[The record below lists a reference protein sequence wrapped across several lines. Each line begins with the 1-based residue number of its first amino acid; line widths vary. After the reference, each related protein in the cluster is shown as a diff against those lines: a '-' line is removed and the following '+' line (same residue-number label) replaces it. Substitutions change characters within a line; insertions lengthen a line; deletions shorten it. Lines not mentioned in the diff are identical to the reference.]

1 MNVPQND
8 ISCENLVLT
17 CLPAGRSV
25 VKIRNYMIILFTL
38 IPIIGALLVILT
50 EKISERLCG
59 FLAVVSTGITLYL
72 CSIVPSLLSNNKLII
87 YHMGGWMTPL
97 GIDLV
102 LDGFGLLMLIVI
114 NLVGFVTSIYS
125 VEYLRGRY
133 TSPGKFFALFL
144 FLVAAL
150 NGLVLSGDIFN
161 MYVFLE
167 MACLASYSL
176 VAFGCERQDFEAS
189 IRYQILGTVGSF
201 FILLGIGFLYSA
213 TGTLDLADMSVIL
226 REAKNLGGLNK
237 AIMFSVP
244 LFMFGFSMK
253 AALVPFHAWLPDA
266 HPSAPA
272 PISAMLSGVVI
283 KVCSIYGIV
292 RIFFGVIGM
301 TPALY
306 HVLLYAGLISI
317 FFGALSAIEQTDFK
331 RMLAFSSISQVGYVM
346 LGFGLG
352 TPLGFA
358 GALFHILNHAAF
370 KSLYFLVAG
379 SVEHSTGTRNMTK
392 LGGISEKMPVTTLAS
407 LFASCS
413 LSGIPPFGGFWSKLL
428 IIFACIQSGNVTVGI
443 MAALGSVLTLAYFL
457 KIQRLV
463 FFRKLPEYLAGIKE
477 VPFLMCAAMV
487 IMALVCLGL
496 GLGFSYVLS
505 NLVYPAADNLSLG
518 AGYGPLI
525 MGMIPSP

>member
-1 MNVPQND
+1 M
-8 ISCENLVLT
+8 
-17 CLPAGRSV
+17 
-25 VKIRNYMIILFTL
+25 VKVRNYMIILFAL
-38 IPIIGALLVILT
+38 IPIIGALSVILT
-50 EKISERLCG
+50 EKIGERCDRLCG
-59 FLAVVSTGITLYL
+59 FLAVISTGIPLYL
-72 CSIVPSLLSNNKLII
+72 CSLIPSQLSNSKLII

-125 VEYLRGRY
+125 VEYLRDRY
-133 TSPGKFFALFL
+133 TSQGKFFALFL

-201 FILLGIGFLYSA
+201 FILLGIGFIYSA
-213 TGTLDLADMSVIL
+213 TGTLDLADMSTVV
-226 REAKNLGGLNK
+226 AKTGTNK

-331 RMLAFSSISQVGYVM
+331 RMLAFSSISQVGYIM
-346 LGFGLG
+346 LGLGLG

-358 GALFHILNHAAF
+358 GALFHILNHATF

-379 SVEHSTGTRNMTK
+379 SVEHATGTRDMTK
-392 LGGISEKMPVTTLAS
+392 LGGISEKMPVTTLSS

-428 IIFACIQSGNVTVGI
+428 IIFACIQAGHLAIGI

-477 VPFLMCAAMV
+477 VPFLMCVAMV
-487 IMALVCLGL
+487 LMALVCLGL
-496 GLGFSYVLS
+496 GLGSSYVLT
-505 NLVYPAADNLSLG
+505 NLIYPAANNLSLG
-518 AGYGPLI
+518 TGYGPLI
-525 MGMIPSP
+525 MGMVHLP